1 MKKMNTGDTIATA
14 NFSIDAAHSD
24 ISFSVRHLMITQ
36 IKGFFARFS
45 GRMVSNAP
53 DFSDARIHVDIEAA
67 SIQTNHPERDQH
79 LRGED
84 FFSVDLYPLI
94 HFQSSTLI
102 HVTASNYLLN
112 GYLTLR
118 GIREPIQLQARFHGK
133 SVDQQGEVKYGFEL
147 TGQIS
152 RKDFGLFWDDL
163 TSAGGIIV
171 DDLIQ
176 LHMNIQLIRN

>member
-1 MKKMNTGDTIATA
+1 
-14 NFSIDAAHSD
+14 
-24 ISFSVRHLMITQ
+24 
-36 IKGFFARFS
+36 
-45 GRMVSNAP
+45 
-53 DFSDARIHVDIEAA
+53 
-67 SIQTNHPERDQH
+67 
-79 LRGED
+79 
-84 FFSVDLYPLI
+84 
-94 HFQSSTLI
+94 
-102 HVTASNYLLN
+102 
-112 GYLTLR
+112 LR
-118 GIREPIQLQARFHGK
+118 GIREPIQLQVRFNGK

>member
-1 MKKMNTGDTIATA
+1 MSTGGTIPATKY
-14 NFSIDAAHSD
+14 SIDTAHSD

-36 IKGFFARFS
+36 IKGFFARFQ
-45 GRMVSNAP
+45 GTMQSNAP
-53 DFSDARIHVDIEAA
+53 DFSDA
-67 SIQTNHPERDQH
+67 SIQVEIDADSIHTNHPNRDQH

-84 FFSVDLYPLI
+84 FFAVDQYPLI

-102 HVTASNYLLN
+102 QVTASNYLLN
-112 GYLTLR
+112 GLLTVR
-118 GIREPIQLQARFHGK
+118 GIREPIQLQVRFNGK